1 LESSAFLFPLLLALE
16 DLVGVFVAGA
26 GFLLSEAEGLKGG
39 GVRGGGGI
47 WRRAG
52 EDELA
57 GSTAKAKGGMDGALR
72 LGLIDVGFDWDR
84 FGCFA
89 CIPTAAAAAMERPCW
104 SERGLDD
111 GPSTS
116 LPVINIQYLIHT
128 IKKKNGR
135 FDVKGGCDGETKIAS
150 PRIGISSATCP
161 ARRPALLFVTLLDPE

>member
-1 LESSAFLFPLLLALE
+1 VILESSAFLFPLLLALE
-16 DLVGVFVAGA
+16 DLVGVFVAGGICDA
-26 GFLLSEAEGLKGG
+26 GEAGILLSDTEEEAEGRKGG
-39 GVRGGGGI
+39 GVREGGEI

-89 CIPTAAAAAMERPCW
+89 CIPAATIERPSW

-116 LPVINIQYLIHT
+116 LPVHSFN
-128 IKKKNGR
+128 
-135 FDVKGGCDGETKIAS
+135 
-150 PRIGISSATCP
+150 ISSIQ
-161 ARRPALLFVTLLDPE
+161 